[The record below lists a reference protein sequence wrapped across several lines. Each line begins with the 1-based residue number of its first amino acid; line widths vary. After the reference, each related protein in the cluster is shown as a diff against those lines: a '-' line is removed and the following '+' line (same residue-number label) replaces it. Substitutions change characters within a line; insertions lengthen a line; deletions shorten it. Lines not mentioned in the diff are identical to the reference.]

1 MLNALLSPFF
11 LLCYLFLCYFS
22 LVRSWFSIVAELE
35 DGYWSISNDHNLP
48 IFGWCKTIQLFFMEM
63 EFHFDSSHC
72 QISIQN
78 KGHNSKAFYGP
89 WLLASKLSFQN
100 WADLKIW
107 PSWSIKA
114 ISIVLFVNVTFN
126 KGNVVHK
133 KKRSKFKS
141 FWKPNLSEKEQLPLW
156 CHFYFFILVFFFI
169 FLLNL
174 LFLVHNLDTVSLSIR
189 ILYFQVNWT
198 M

>member
-89 WLLASKLSFQN
+89 WLLVSKLSFQN

-126 KGNVVHK
+126 KGNFIYNLCSAHKEKKQVQEFLKAQLEWKRTASIVV
-133 KKRSKFKS
+133 S
-141 FWKPNLSEKEQLPLW
+141 F
-156 CHFYFFILVFFFI
+156 
-169 FLLNL
+169 
-174 LFLVHNLDTVSLSIR
+174 LFLYLSFF
-189 ILYFQVNWT
+189 LYFSFKFVIFST
-198 M
+198 

>member
-1 MLNALLSPFF
+1 MVTDEYLIIIIF
-11 LLCYLFLCYFS
+11 LFS
-22 LVRSWFSIVAELE
+22 
-35 DGYWSISNDHNLP
+35 D
-48 IFGWCKTIQLFFMEM
+48 GWCKTIQLFFMEM

-89 WLLASKLSFQN
+89 WLLVSKLSFQN

-114 ISIVLFVNVTFN
+114 ISIVLFVNVTLN
-126 KGNVVHK
+126 KGNFIYNLCSAQKEKKQVQEFLKAQLEWKRTASIVV
-133 KKRSKFKS
+133 S
-141 FWKPNLSEKEQLPLW
+141 FLFLYLS
-156 CHFYFFILVFFFI
+156 F